1 MNSRPCF
8 GIILGNAKLFYISA
22 ITIWGCAMSIFSN
35 ILARLQEILY
45 TIPVLL
51 IAFPVHEFSHGIT
64 AHLLGDPTPKR
75 EKRLTLNP
83 FRHLDPFGTICLI
96 LLGFGWAKPIPI
108 DPRNFKNPKGG
119 MAVTALSGPL
129 SNLILG
135 FISIVLL
142 LATYAA
148 GFVGTFAG
156 ILQQFLSISAS
167 INISLCLFNLIPLPP
182 LDGERI
188 IAIFLPD
195 EAEAFLE
202 RNVMYFQLIIMLLLF
217 TGILTGPLTTLVGN
231 VYTNM
236 VTIANLFFHLP
247 IA

>member
-1 MNSRPCF
+1 
-8 GIILGNAKLFYISA
+8 
-22 ITIWGCAMSIFSN
+22 MSIFSN
-35 ILARLQEILY
+35 ILARLEEILY

-51 IAFPVHEFSHGIT
+51 IAFPVHEFSHGLT
-64 AHLLGDPTPKR
+64 AYLLGDPTAKK

-83 FRHLDPFGTICLI
+83 IRHLDPFGTICLV
-96 LLGFGWAKPIPI
+96 LFGFGWAKPVPI

-135 FISIVLL
+135 FISVVLL

-148 GFVGTFAG
+148 GLSGTFAD
-156 ILQQFLSISAS
+156 IVQKFLSVSAVL
-167 INISLCLFNLIPLPP
+167 NISLCLFNLIPLPP
-182 LDGERI
+182 LDGEKI

-195 EAEAFLE
+195 AAEAFLE
-202 RNVMYFQLIIMLLLF
+202 RYAMYFQLLLMFLLF
-217 TGILTGPLTTLVGN
+217 SSILTGPLMTLVDN

-236 VTIANLFFHLP
+236 VSIANLFFHLP